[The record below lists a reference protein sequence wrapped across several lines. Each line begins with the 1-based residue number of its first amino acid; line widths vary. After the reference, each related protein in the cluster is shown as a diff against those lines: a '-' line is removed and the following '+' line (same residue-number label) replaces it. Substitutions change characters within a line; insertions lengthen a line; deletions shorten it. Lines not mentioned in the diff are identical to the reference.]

1 MVLNLELQVYI
12 IFCVLCKKWE
22 RKKMIFRQISAKSSL
37 RINVCWDFK
46 FKGAL
51 PDAIELVGVNQKG

>member
-1 MVLNLELQVYI
+1 MFYAKNE
-12 IFCVLCKKWE
+12 KEKT
-22 RKKMIFRQISAKSSL
+22 IFRQISAKSSL
-37 RINVCWDFK
+37 RINVYWDFK